1 MNELGLYFDP
11 LDSQAIGINT
21 EKHNQLGN
29 HIIMHSQ
36 DNCPDPEGKGIVLI
50 GIPESRLSLNNKGCS
65 EGPDAIRQYLYKL
78 YFSFPKISITDL
90 GNLRLGKTEEDTYAA
105 VADVISILLERGCVP
120 ILIGGSQDLV
130 YANYLAYERLSQII
144 NIVNIDSCFDIGASD
159 EAFSSATY
167 LNRIIMQQPNF
178 LFNFA
183 NIGYQTYLNDP
194 EMPDL
199 MKKLFFDY
207 TRLGIARANLE
218 ENEPIIRNADLVSLD
233 ISSIRQADAPGN
245 AYSSP
250 NGFYGEEACQLCRY
264 AGMSDK
270 LSSFGIYETNPILD
284 TQGRT
289 SHLSAQLIWHFMDG
303 FAQRKEDKPHR
314 DKSSYMKYIVTSQKL
329 NTDIV
334 FYRSPRSDRWWMEVP
349 CPNNL
354 ISKYERHYLVPC
366 SYSDYQ
372 TALSH
377 DLPDRWWQV
386 YQKLM

>member
-1 MNELGLYFDP
+1 
-11 LDSQAIGINT
+11 
-21 EKHNQLGN
+21 
-29 HIIMHSQ
+29 
-36 DNCPDPEGKGIVLI
+36 
-50 GIPESRLSLNNKGCS
+50 
-65 EGPDAIRQYLYKL
+65 
-78 YFSFPKISITDL
+78 
-90 GNLRLGKTEEDTYAA
+90 
-105 VADVISILLERGCVP
+105 
-120 ILIGGSQDLV
+120 
-130 YANYLAYERLSQII
+130 
-144 NIVNIDSCFDIGASD
+144 
-159 EAFSSATY
+159 
-167 LNRIIMQQPNF
+167 MQQPNY
-178 LFNFA
+178 LFNYA

-199 MKKLFFDY
+199 MKKLYFDY
-207 TRLGIARANLE
+207 TRLGIARANIE
-218 ENEPIIRNADLVSLD
+218 ENEPIIRNADLVSFD

-245 AYSSP
+245 AYASP

-284 TQGRT
+284 LQGRT
-289 SHLSAQLIWHFMDG
+289 AHLAAQLIWHFMDG
-303 FAQRKEDKPHR
+303 FSQRKEDKPHR
-314 DKSSYMKYIVTSQKL
+314 DKSSYMKYIVTSHKL

-349 CPNNL
+349 CPNSL

-366 SYSDYQ
+366 SYNDYQ

>member
-1 MNELGLYFDP
+1 MNELGLYFDSI
-11 LDSQAIGINT
+11 DTQVIGLNS
-21 EKHNQLGN
+21 KKPNLLGN
-29 HIIMHSQ
+29 HIEMHTSEG
-36 DNCPDPEGKGIVLI
+36 CPDPEGKSIVLI
-50 GIPESRLSLNNKGCS
+50 GIPESRLSSRNKGCS

-78 YFSFPKISITDL
+78 YRSFSKISIFDL
-90 GNLRLGKTEEDTYAA
+90 GNLRPGKTEEDTYAA
-105 VADVISILLERGCVP
+105 IADVVSALLEKGCTP
-120 ILIGGSQDLV
+120 LLIGGSQDLV

-144 NIVNIDSCFDIGASD
+144 NIVAIDSCFDIGTPD
-159 EAFSSATY
+159 ESFSSLTY
-167 LNRIIMQQPNF
+167 LNRIIMQQPNY
-178 LFNFA
+178 LFNYA

-199 MKKLFFDY
+199 MKKLYFDY
-207 TRLGIARANLE
+207 TRLGIARANIE
-218 ENEPIIRNADLVSLD
+218 ENEPIIRNADLVSFD

-245 AYSSP
+245 AYASP

-284 TQGRT
+284 LQGRT
-289 SHLSAQLIWHFMDG
+289 AHLAAQLIWHFMDG
-303 FAQRKEDKPHR
+303 FSQRKEDKPHR
-314 DKSSYMKYIVTSQKL
+314 DKSSYMKYIVTSHKL

-349 CPNNL
+349 CPNSL

-366 SYSDYQ
+366 SYNDYQ